1 MQLFCGRCTGR
12 RPRLCRVKELIFIMS
27 KKKIKINYIDFWP
40 GFKKEDNFFSRILD
54 KYYDVEISDNPDYV
68 FCSCFSRKHFKY
80 ADCVKI
86 FYTGENIIPDFNL
99 YDYSMGFHYIDFE
112 DRYLRLPHYALY
124 DQCIKAAKEKHTH
137 SDDYYLAKKKFCNY
151 VISNPYAAAERD
163 LMIDALEKYMP
174 VDSGGRYRNNVGGP
188 VADKIEFAS
197 HYRFSMAFENSAMS
211 GYTTEKIF
219 DGFAACTI
227 PIYWGSDRI
236 KEEFNPESFV
246 SARDFENFDQVVA
259 RVKEIYENDDLYLKM
274 MKAPIAPE
282 GFQAHE
288 CLKEDYADA
297 FLRNIFD
304 QDIDKAKRRNMVYVG
319 RDYQK
324 KLKDANKVIEVL
336 DVVKKPMHQFNK
348 TKSQIAS
355 KFRKKK

>member
-1 MQLFCGRCTGR
+1 
-12 RPRLCRVKELIFIMS
+12 
-27 KKKIKINYIDFWP
+27 
-40 GFKKEDNFFSRILD
+40 
-54 KYYDVEISDNPDYV
+54 
-68 FCSCFSRKHFKY
+68 
-80 ADCVKI
+80 
-86 FYTGENIIPDFNL
+86 
-99 YDYSMGFHYIDFE
+99 
-112 DRYLRLPHYALY
+112 
-124 DQCIKAAKEKHTH
+124 
-137 SDDYYLAKKKFCNY
+137 
-151 VISNPYAAAERD
+151 
-163 LMIDALEKYMP
+163 
-174 VDSGGRYRNNVGGP
+174 
-188 VADKIEFAS
+188 
-197 HYRFSMAFENSAMS
+197 
-211 GYTTEKIF
+211 
-219 DGFAACTI
+219 
-227 PIYWGSDRI
+227 
-236 KEEFNPESFV
+236 
-246 SARDFENFDQVVA
+246 
-259 RVKEIYENDDLYLKM
+259 M